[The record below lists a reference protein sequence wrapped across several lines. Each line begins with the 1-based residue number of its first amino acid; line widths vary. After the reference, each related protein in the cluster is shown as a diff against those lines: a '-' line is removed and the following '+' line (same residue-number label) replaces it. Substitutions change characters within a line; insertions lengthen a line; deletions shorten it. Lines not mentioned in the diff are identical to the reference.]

1 MGARPKT
8 TAGEEAAAAARRSR
22 KKTGASTAMAPSVG
36 GVEAA
41 AGGRRR
47 APPRLAGY
55 EELPEYLK
63 DNEYIRGHYRVE
75 WPIRDALLS
84 AFSWHNET
92 LNVWTHLGGFL
103 LFLALAVAG
112 GGREAAHEVAPGIMR
127 FVVGSA
133 NASWKSDHSGL
144 PSHDEAATVLDGHV
158 GVPRWPRMVFL
169 VGAMA
174 CLAISATAHLLAC
187 HSRRATVV
195 FWQLDYA
202 GISIM
207 IVASFVPPVY
217 YAFLCHPYPRIA
229 YLSAITVLGALV
241 VAVLLSPS
249 CSSPRYRRLRA
260 TLFLAMGLSGVIPA
274 VHALWVNW
282 GHTACY
288 LALGLEVAQGLAYG
302 VGAWFYVSRVP
313 EKWRP
318 GVFDVVGHSHQ
329 IFHVFVL
336 VGAIT
341 HYVAVAVLLHWREK
355 VPLACGGAS

>member
-1 MGARPKT
+1 
-8 TAGEEAAAAARRSR
+8 
-22 KKTGASTAMAPSVG
+22 MAPVG
-36 GVEAA
+36 GVESAAA
-41 AGGRRR
+41 AGGRSRR
-47 APPRLAGY
+47 LPRLVGY
-55 EELPEYLK
+55 EELPEFLK
-63 DNEYIRGHYRVE
+63 DNEYIRGHYRAE
-75 WPIRDALLS
+75 WPLRDALLS
-84 AFSWHNET
+84 AFAWHNET

-112 GGREAAHEVAPGIMR
+112 GGKEAAHEVAPGIMR

-133 NASWKSDHSGL
+133 NSSWKSDHSGL
-144 PSHDEAATVLDGHV
+144 AGSAHGEAAASAEL

-174 CLAISATAHLLAC
+174 CLATSSAAHLLAC

-202 GISIM
+202 GISVM

-217 YAFLCHPYPRIA
+217 YAFLCHRAARVA
-229 YLSAITVLGALV
+229 YLSAIAALGALV

-260 TLFLAMGLSGVIPA
+260 ALFLAMGLSGVVPA
-274 VHALWVNW
+274 LHALWINW
-282 GHTACY
+282 GHAACY
-288 LALGLEVAQGLAYG
+288 LALGLEVAMGLAYA

-336 VGAIT
+336 VGAVT
-341 HYVAVAVLLHWREK
+341 HYVAVAVLLDWREK
-355 VPLACGGAS
+355 VAVACGGTTP